1 MSSDSAPRRPVTARA
16 FRPLL
21 AALLG
26 ACAPALRPLPPVAS
40 LPAPVEREAPPTR
53 PTAPAAPNAAA
64 TVSAADLAYL
74 GARALMVPVAGVRP
88 DRVPDT
94 FNSARSGG
102 RVHRAVDILAPRGT
116 PVLAADSGRVYR
128 MRANALGG
136 ITIYATDPGE
146 RFVYYYAHLDHY
158 RDGLAEGVPVAKGEV
173 LGYVGTTGNAPP
185 DTPHLHFQVMRI
197 REARRWW
204 DGIPVDPRPY
214 FAFSGTESMALTGK
228 ERAELRSEAHH
239 LTPLVHVGHQ
249 GITPNVVQALDDAL
263 RTRELVKVQLTRT
276 VDASAKDA
284 AQELATATKSEVVQT
299 IGKTATLYRENP
311 ELPKKKGDL
320 PPWKR

>member
-1 MSSDSAPRRPVTARA
+1 V
-16 FRPLL
+16 
-21 AALLG
+21 
-26 ACAPALRPLPPVAS
+26 
-40 LPAPVEREAPPTR
+40 
-53 PTAPAAPNAAA
+53 
-64 TVSAADLAYL
+64 VSAADLAYL
-74 GARALMVPVAGVRP
+74 QGRELMVPVAGIAPTRIA
-88 DRVPDT
+88 DT
-94 FNSARSGG
+94 FDAPRDGG
-102 RVHRAVDILAPRGT
+102 RRHRAVDIMAPRGT
-116 PVLAADSGRVYR
+116 PVLAADSGRVHR
-128 MRANALGG
+128 MRSSALGG

-158 RDGLAEGVPVAKGEV
+158 REGLAEGASVAKGEV

-204 DGIPVDPRPY
+204 DGIPVDPRPH
-214 FAFSGTESMALTGK
+214 FAFSGTQSMALTGK

-276 VDASAKDA
+276 VESSAKDA
-284 AQELATATKSEVVQT
+284 AQELATATKAEVVQT
-299 IGKTATLYRENP
+299 IGKTTTLYRENP
-311 ELPKKKGDL
+311 ELPKKRGEL